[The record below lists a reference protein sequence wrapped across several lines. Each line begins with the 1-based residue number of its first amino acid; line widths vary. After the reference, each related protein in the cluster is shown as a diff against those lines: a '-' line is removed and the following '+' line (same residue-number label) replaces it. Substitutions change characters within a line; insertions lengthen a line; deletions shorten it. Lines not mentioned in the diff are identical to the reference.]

1 MYLRL
6 QWGRDFRCY
15 VIIRADRGECR
26 VVGAMPGGDRLT
38 TPSPPSPPLQDIPR
52 SSDRAP
58 SRTFYTWRANYEGAG
73 GQLAGELYAAASR
86 VWARIRHE
94 MGREREVGGVE

>member
-1 MYLRL
+1 M
-6 QWGRDFRCY
+6 
-15 VIIRADRGECR
+15 VN
-26 VVGAMPGGDRLT
+26 PLT
-38 TPSPPSPPLQDIPR
+38 FPPCSPPLQDIPR

-94 MGREREVGGVE
+94 MGREREVSGVE